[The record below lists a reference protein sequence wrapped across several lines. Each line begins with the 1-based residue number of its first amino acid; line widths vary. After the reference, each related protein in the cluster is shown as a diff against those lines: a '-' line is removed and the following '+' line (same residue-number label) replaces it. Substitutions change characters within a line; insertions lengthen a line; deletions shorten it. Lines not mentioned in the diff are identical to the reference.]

1 MKNLRKNIIF
11 ISLVILTFFIGLY
24 FIEYRGISSWKLAN
38 EVREYSSEETNEYIS
53 QFVPENYM
61 KAGVDYFN
69 PRYSPQ
75 RLNKSIDQIDIT
87 NDYPFK
93 YLEQIE
99 LKVRKVDRRKALKS
113 IFEKIT
119 ASSNTELERH
129 LSVLNFLYKAAHH
142 NQYVQPM
149 YPDRTTVLDPIVLLE
164 LGEMRCGHVARV
176 AADLF
181 DAAGYKVRLVQLHA
195 HVSAEI
201 YYDGKWH
208 LFEADLAGGPPIM
221 VDGQIPSVEE
231 LSKTPF
237 LIDKVPTKY
246 EYYLSL
252 SKVNSNSSM
261 YPSYFFFSKKALS
274 QMEASYY
281 YKTATSKEIKNSKF
295 YGWDLYKT
303 DNHRWSLTDFEPK
316 WEPSLPMFKNIKIKG
331 NKFILEWEKSHDKDN
346 DLLGYRVYL
355 SEKSRGWNYKE
366 VEAPDNVKKYF
377 FGGWNPEMYDNVFKE
392 PPSDLGLIET
402 SSTKIEI
409 PISDKKE
416 VIFVTVMAY
425 DRHGELVGRRL
436 YNQSVELKLFR

>member
-1 MKNLRKNIIF
+1 MKNPRKHIIL
-11 ISLVILTFFIGLY
+11 ISLVVLIFSIVLCFV
-24 FIEYRGISSWKLAN
+24 EYKEINGWKVTN
-38 EVREYSSEETNEYIS
+38 EIKEDTSEETKEYIS

-69 PRYSPQ
+69 PKYSLQ
-75 RLNKSIDQIDIT
+75 RLNKSIDKIDIT
-87 NDYPFK
+87 YDYPFK

-99 LKVRKVDRRKALKS
+99 HKLSKIDRRKALES
-113 IFEKIT
+113 IFKKIT
-119 ASSNTELERH
+119 SGSNTELDRH

-142 NQYVQPM
+142 NTYVQPM
-149 YPDRTTVLDPIVLLE
+149 YPDGTTVFDPIVLLE

-195 HVSAEI
+195 HVSTEI

-221 VDGQIPSVEE
+221 LDGQIPSVEE

-237 LIDKVPTKY
+237 LIDKIPTRY
-246 EYYLSL
+246 ETFL
-252 SKVNSNSSM
+252 SKSKVDSDSTM

-274 QMEASYY
+274 PMEAAYY
-281 YKTATSKEIKNSKF
+281 YKSATSKEIKNSKF
-295 YGWDLYKT
+295 YGWNFYKT
-303 DNHRWSLTDFEPK
+303 DNKRWSLTDFEPK
-316 WEPSLPMFKNIKIKG
+316 WEPSLPMFKDIKIKG

-355 SEKSRGWNYKE
+355 SEKSRGWNYKD

-402 SSTKIEI
+402 SSTKVEI
-409 PISDKKE
+409 SIPHEEE

-425 DRHGELVGRRL
+425 DHHGELVGRRL

>member
-237 LIDKVPTKY
+237 
-246 EYYLSL
+246 
-252 SKVNSNSSM
+252 
-261 YPSYFFFSKKALS
+261 
-274 QMEASYY
+274 
-281 YKTATSKEIKNSKF
+281 
-295 YGWDLYKT
+295 
-303 DNHRWSLTDFEPK
+303 
-316 WEPSLPMFKNIKIKG
+316 
-331 NKFILEWEKSHDKDN
+331 
-346 DLLGYRVYL
+346 
-355 SEKSRGWNYKE
+355 
-366 VEAPDNVKKYF
+366 
-377 FGGWNPEMYDNVFKE
+377 
-392 PPSDLGLIET
+392 
-402 SSTKIEI
+402 
-409 PISDKKE
+409 
-416 VIFVTVMAY
+416 
-425 DRHGELVGRRL
+425 
-436 YNQSVELKLFR
+436 